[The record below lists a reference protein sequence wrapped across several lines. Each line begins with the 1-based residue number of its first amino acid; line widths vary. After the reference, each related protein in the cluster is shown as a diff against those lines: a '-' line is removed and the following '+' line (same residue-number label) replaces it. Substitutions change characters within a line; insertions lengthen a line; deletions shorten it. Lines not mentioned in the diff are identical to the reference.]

1 MCYNKSIQVDKA
13 SVQFLTFSEKSINYV
28 SQLFSDS
35 GSIKNSMNLRED
47 ATYIKVHILN
57 GYNS

>member
-1 MCYNKSIQVDKA
+1 MQVDKA

-35 GSIKNSMNLRED
+35 GSIKNSMNLREN